1 MIAFSLLRSPPC
13 SPVVTSIPRRE
24 LDFPRRELDFDSESS
39 GFNRCRRANRGNGIH
54 RTGNPIAFTRGPNNR
69 QQAAR
74 LRQNGRLSGRNHFP
88 SSAKS
93 PGNKPVLALPNQRV
107 RSCWPSFS
115 TRFTASSFGPPFPA
129 SLGREESYDRGR
141 RGSGCHFQHQHL
153 RGSCF
158 RCVSDTLMGIF
169 MDRSTFPAA
178 DPSRRSHHLPRA
190 ALGADHRL
198 AALRRLF
205 Q

>member
-1 MIAFSLLRSPPC
+1 VNWIFLG
-13 SPVVTSIPRRE
+13 VNWISIPKAQVSTAADGQTEETAFTEPAIRSRSRAARTIVSE
-24 LDFPRRELDFDSESS
+24 PRR
-39 GFNRCRRANRGNGIH
+39 
-54 RTGNPIAFTRGPNNR
+54 
-69 QQAAR
+69 
-74 LRQNGRLSGRNHFP
+74 NGRLSGRNHFP

-93 PGNKPVLALPNQRV
+93 PGNKPVLALPNQGV

-178 DPSRRSHHLPRA
+178 ADPSRRSHHLPRA